1 MQQGEGGDKSKKK
14 TKPSL
19 AHRPI
24 MPKVEVPPKPAPSTV
39 PPKDITHIEDDT
51 ENIGGSG
58 KDVSTS
64 MPSFEGQQDTSAE
77 DLANDASKNKE
88 VAHGTPLM
96 HPQFFPVLRRAPLHQ
111 RYNEIT
117 K

>member
-39 PPKDITHIEDDT
+39 PPKHITHIEDDT
-51 ENIGGSG
+51 ENIGG
-58 KDVSTS
+58 TS

-77 DLANDASKNKE
+77 ALANDASKNKQ
-88 VAHGTPLM
+88 VAHGTPST
-96 HPQFFPVLRRAPLHQ
+96 HPQFFPVLRRGPLHQ